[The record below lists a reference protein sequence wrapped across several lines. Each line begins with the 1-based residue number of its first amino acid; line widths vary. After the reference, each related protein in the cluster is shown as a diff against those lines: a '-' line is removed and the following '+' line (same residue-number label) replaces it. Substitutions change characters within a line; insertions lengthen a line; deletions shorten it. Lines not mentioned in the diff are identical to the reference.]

1 MSNSRARKRAIR
13 RLSERYDI
21 PYSVAARRV
30 ELGGI
35 PGDQGRT
42 VYPVTSDT
50 YRRQAVASRHR
61 QPHEQRVRETRIGAR
76 LPDGRAQHLAARF
89 PPTRGEPGT
98 GVGGLYHGEHRVEA
112 LTRLYAAAATAQ
124 PGLVPS
130 AGDLAWAAELGEE
143 TALDSVCFALD
154 RAARLHAETNANAGT
169 ATPGLAG
176 ARQILDALLTIAD
189 DGHAPGTRVCLVDD
203 RRMGTI
209 VNVCW
214 ERTGPPIGYVVRLD
228 GTPEIIR
235 TQPRELVVLSGA
247 EPY

>member
-1 MSNSRARKRAIR
+1 MSNNRARKRAIR
-13 RLSERYDI
+13 RVSERYDV

-42 VYPVTSDT
+42 VYPRTSDT
-50 YRRQAVASRHR
+50 HRRQMVASWHR
-61 QPHEQRVRETRIGAR
+61 RAFDQRVRDTRIAAQLAG
-76 LPDGRAQHLAARF
+76 GRAQHLASRF

-112 LTRLYAAAATAQ
+112 LTQLYDAVAAEQ
-124 PGLVPS
+124 PELVPS

-143 TALDSVCFALD
+143 TAVDSVCFALD
-154 RAARLHAETNANAGT
+154 RAARLHADTAAATAPGT
-169 ATPGLAG
+169 AG

-189 DGHAPGTRVCLVDD
+189 DGHAPGTRVRLA
-203 RRMGTI
+203 GHQQLATI
-209 VNVCW
+209 LNVRW
-214 ERTGPPIGYVVRLD
+214 TFTGPPIGYVVQLD
-228 GTPEIIR
+228 GAPGTIQ
-235 TQPRELVVLSGA
+235 TKPRELVVLSTA